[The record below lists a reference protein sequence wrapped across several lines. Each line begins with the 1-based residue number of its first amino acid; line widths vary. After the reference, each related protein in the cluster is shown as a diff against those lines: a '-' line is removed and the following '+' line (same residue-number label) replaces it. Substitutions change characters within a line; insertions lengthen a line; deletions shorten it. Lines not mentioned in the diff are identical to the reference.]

1 MQGGV
6 CGMCRAAGI
15 PCELMVRQTNRRSK
29 CGCLGEFLGSI
40 YFRAAFEFLRSTLAT
55 EGKTS
60 FEKKEAIHLGFFFW
74 CLKLLIWERLSW
86 GKLCSSLHRPL
97 VVKPE
102 NSNLPR
108 WGGFAPEQLTHT
120 SHR

>member
-60 FEKKEAIHLGFFFW
+60 FEKKEAIHLGFFF
-74 CLKLLIWERLSW
+74 LVSQTAYMGASEL
-86 GKLCSSLHRPL
+86 GKIMF
-97 VVKPE
+97 KP
-102 NSNLPR
+102 P
-108 WGGFAPEQLTHT
+108 
-120 SHR
+120 